1 MFIVHVQHTDTYTAQ
16 LRHKHMGDISYDDD
30 DGRTE
35 NSMKYV
41 QPSVDGMQEEG
52 KEKKRSRVETK
63 KKNSAPNDEVRQKQ
77 TFFRDHFGL
86 NKYLMLC

>member
-1 MFIVHVQHTDTYTAQ
+1 MLVNDSSATATTTVFYFAYLNAEHELWNLFEITKHRMFIVHVQHTDTYTAQ

-35 NSMKYV
+35 NGMKYV

-52 KEKKRSRVETK
+52 K
-63 KKNSAPNDEVRQKQ
+63 
-77 TFFRDHFGL
+77 
-86 NKYLMLC
+86 